1 MARIIK
7 ILREITDNLSG
18 VFRRIFLRDE
28 RFYPLGLGIVV
39 PAFVRPAEAKFVPY
53 QAAFVDDVQ
62 RRIQKRTAGHIV
74 VIIAECRN
82 VVIPGDVML
91 YCQDFFVSKIIVAQN
106 AVRNMRLGMPI
117 IQRNGPPDV
126 APLCKIFAV
135 DVIFWNDMK
144 LRQIERDS
152 FYHILP

>member
-1 MARIIK
+1 MSHASSRHIWLYTDIRGLRSGAKTSNRGLPSILIWRRIIK

-82 VVIPGDVML
+82 VVTQAM
-91 YCQDFFVSKIIVAQN
+91 
-106 AVRNMRLGMPI
+106 
-117 IQRNGPPDV
+117 
-126 APLCKIFAV
+126 
-135 DVIFWNDMK
+135 
-144 LRQIERDS
+144 
-152 FYHILP
+152 